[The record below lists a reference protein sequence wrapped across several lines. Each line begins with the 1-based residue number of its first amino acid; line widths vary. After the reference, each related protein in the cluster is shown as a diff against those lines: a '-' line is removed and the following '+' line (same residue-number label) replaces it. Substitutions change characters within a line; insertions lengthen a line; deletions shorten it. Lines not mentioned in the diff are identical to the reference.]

1 MNVNGVT
8 NVNDAYSQYKTSENT
23 KAASEAN
30 LGVIKSTSTEADVKF
45 DEEGVVYE
53 PTLEVPTKT
62 YKTNDAMINKLKADA
77 ENRMNQLQNIV
88 SKLISQQSNA
98 FADANDLWSVLRS
111 GKLEV
116 DPETQAQA
124 KADIAEDGYY
134 GVKQTSDRIIDFAN
148 ALTGGDPSKIEKMR
162 DAFKKGYEQ
171 AEKTWGGELPEIC
184 KQTYDAV
191 MEKFDKLAEEAG
203 LTSQN

>member
-30 LGVIKSTSTEADVKF
+30 LDVIKSTSTEADVKF